1 MRTATAPSHPI
12 IRLASIG
19 DAPAVL
25 ACVSAAFEMYIDR
38 IGKPPAPMLH
48 DYRTLIEERC
58 VWVAELAKEIEGV
71 LVQFETPDGFYIDT
85 VASSPRSRGT
95 GIGRALLQFSERE
108 AIRRG
113 YASVYLCTNSK
124 MTENQAFY
132 PSIGYVEYERKRDA
146 GYDRVFYR
154 KSLA

>member
-1 MRTATAPSHPI
+1 MRTAAPPSRPI
-12 IRLASIG
+12 VRPAAKG
-19 DAPAVL
+19 DAAAVL

-48 DYRTLIEERC
+48 DYRTLIEERS
-58 VWVAELAKEIEGV
+58 VWVAELGDVIEGV

-85 VASSPRSRGT
+85 VASSPRVRGT
-95 GIGRALLQFSERE
+95 GIGRALLQFSEQE

-113 YASVYLCTNSK
+113 YSSVYLCTNSR

-132 PSIGYVEYERKRDA
+132 PSIGYVEYERKRDS
-146 GYDRVFYR
+146 GYDRIFYR
-154 KSLA
+154 KRLA

>member
-1 MRTATAPSHPI
+1 MQTSIATSAPI
-12 IRLASIG
+12 VRLAATSE
-19 DAPAVL
+19 APAVL
-25 ACVSAAFEMYIDR
+25 ACVSAAFEKYIDR
-38 IGKPPAPMLH
+38 IGKPPAPMLL
-48 DYRTLIEERC
+48 DYPKLIQERS
-58 VWVAELAKEIEGV
+58 VWVAELAAEIDGV

-85 VASSPRSRGT
+85 VASSPRARGT
-95 GIGRALLQFSERE
+95 GVGRALLQFAERE

-124 MTENQAFY
+124 MTENQVFY
-132 PSIGYVEYERKRDA
+132 PSIGYVEYERKSEA